1 MRRELFQIRAEVL
14 GHQTEVHGQGHHQ
27 LAGVQLQLLRG
38 KVLQHWKELESATY
52 QVNMRKRV

>member
-14 GHQTEVHGQGHHQ
+14 GHQTEVQGQGHHQ

-38 KVLQHWKELESATY
+38 KVLQLGKNY
-52 QVNMRKRV
+52 RVEHIRLT